1 MKITIKN
8 SSDFRPVSGDFSTT
22 SLVELTP
29 NHKLGRIPSNVVLL
43 LDASSSMGGSKW
55 NMVKTAVSE
64 LLDTLKDDDRVGV
77 VLFDSS
83 AKEIFPLAS
92 LSANRETM
100 KAAIQKLES
109 PQGVT
114 NLEQGLRT
122 AYGSFDARGAGD
134 KIKRVNHVILLTD
147 GFPTDNQGYRI
158 EKTHRYEEIVKKH
171 EGITLTGIGIGSAED
186 YDSSFISHLSELG
199 KGSYYHAGDLAKF
212 KEGLRAE
219 VEKLQSS
226 VVGDLILKFSNVS
239 SKIMRIA
246 KIAPEIV
253 IYDVAGNQKQFELK
267 TGSMQKD
274 MTAFLITV
282 SSQANGEAG
291 IEVPLFHLEALYDG
305 NTSEKVIATIKT
317 SEKEMDYMQLDPDVL
332 RGSQVLQVH
341 VNGEQIQKSI
351 QSGDKEK
358 ATRLIDNT
366 TRIASNLGQDKVTRI
381 LTRLAA
387 DIKSGKSV
395 NEHLA
400 NIQDESKKTKLII
413 NK

>member
-1 MKITIKN
+1 
-8 SSDFRPVSGDFSTT
+8 
-22 SLVELTP
+22 
-29 NHKLGRIPSNVVLL
+29 
-43 LDASSSMGGSKW
+43 
-55 NMVKTAVSE
+55 
-64 LLDTLKDDDRVGV
+64 
-77 VLFDSS
+77 
-83 AKEIFPLAS
+83 
-92 LSANRETM
+92 
-100 KAAIQKLES
+100 
-109 PQGVT
+109 
-114 NLEQGLRT
+114 
-122 AYGSFDARGAGD
+122 
-134 KIKRVNHVILLTD
+134 
-147 GFPTDNQGYRI
+147 
-158 EKTHRYEEIVKKH
+158 
-171 EGITLTGIGIGSAED
+171 
-186 YDSSFISHLSELG
+186 
-199 KGSYYHAGDLAKF
+199 
-212 KEGLRAE
+212 
-219 VEKLQSS
+219 
-226 VVGDLILKFSNVS
+226 
-239 SKIMRIA
+239 
-246 KIAPEIV
+246 
-253 IYDVAGNQKQFELK
+253 
-267 TGSMQKD
+267 MQKD